1 MSCFWILV
9 LFFGL
14 QNNHGCCYERRENHT
29 CGCNERRENQS
40 CGCNERREER
50 CEERC
55 SERRNDHDCDCG
67 CGCNDTFIQTRNYTN
82 FQSHG
87 TCGCEES

>member
-1 MSCFWILV
+1 MSCLWVLL

-14 QNNHGCCYERRENHT
+14 QNNQRCCYKRENSCQ
-29 CGCNERRENQS
+29 CGCD
-40 CGCNERREER
+40 
-50 CEERC
+50 
-55 SERRNDHDCDCG
+55 ERRNDCRSNNCHETSNCISHQILRNDNDCDCG

-82 FQSHG
+82 FQNQG

>member
-14 QNNHGCCYERRENHT
+14 QNNQRCGYRRENKYQ
-29 CGCNERRENQS
+29 CGCDERHNDRCDERCDERR
-40 CGCNERREER
+40 
-50 CEERC
+50 
-55 SERRNDHDCDCG
+55 SERRNDND

-82 FQSHG
+82 FQSQS

>member
-1 MSCFWILV
+1 MSCFWILL

-14 QNNHGCCYERRENHT
+14 QNNQRCCYERKNNH
-29 CGCNERRENQS
+29 S
-40 CGCNERREER
+40 CGCEGRREERREER
-50 CEERC
+50 CEERREERC
-55 SERRNDHDCDCG
+55 SDRRNDNDCDCG